1 MAESLEPARHS
12 KSSKS
17 RRSVDTAGVV
27 VLCSEI
33 RQGFQTESTGL
44 QQARKGVKLE
54 SGQQARRRVKSER
67 GQVGETIEFER
78 DIPDG
83 EVLGAVRSSR
93 KYSLRCKHTSQKRG
107 RVRSETADIA
117 ETSFRE
123 CLGALGRSSPERY
136 RFSSTTPEYNE
147 YLAYVA
153 NPDRDAVTYAV
164 TYGASPQPMG
174 VGPRASPRPMR
185 VGASPHP
192 PGVESYNEHLIA
204 RYGRDLISQPDHPA
218 FSRLT
223 AASDVL
229 NHDRVGD
236 TAHREGPSTGLN
248 NGAPTAQCATC
259 HGKEARLTMENY
271 STRNTELRIHVAE
284 KVLQLNPPIPPL
296 QRPPPPIL
304 PVLF

>member
-17 RRSVDTAGVV
+17 RRSVNTAGVV

-44 QQARKGVKLE
+44 QQARKGVKSE
-54 SGQQARRRVKSER
+54 RGQQARRRVKSER
-67 GQVGETIEFER
+67 GQVGETVQFEG

-93 KYSLRCKHTSQKRG
+93 KYSLRCKHTSQERG
-107 RVRSETADIA
+107 RARSETADIA

-123 CLGALGRSSPERY
+123 CLGAFGRSSPEKY

-147 YLAYVA
+147 YLAYLA
-153 NPDRDAVTYAV
+153 NSDAVTY
-164 TYGASPQPMG
+164 G
-174 VGPRASPRPMR
+174 ASPRPMR

-248 NGAPTAQCATC
+248 NGAPTTQCATC

-284 KVLQLNPPIPPL
+284 KVLQFT
-296 QRPPPPIL
+296 PPPNTAL
-304 PVLF
+304 PVTGYFQVPNSTFLGYI

>member
-17 RRSVDTAGVV
+17 RRSVNTAGVV

-44 QQARKGVKLE
+44 QQARKGVKSE
-54 SGQQARRRVKSER
+54 RGQQARRRVKSER
-67 GQVGETIEFER
+67 GQVGETVQFEG

-93 KYSLRCKHTSQKRG
+93 KYSLRCKHTSQERG
-107 RVRSETADIA
+107 RAHSEIADIA

-123 CLGALGRSSPERY
+123 CLGAFGRGSPERY

-153 NPDRDAVTYAV
+153 NPDRDAVTY
-164 TYGASPQPMG
+164 GASPQPIG
-174 VGPRASPRPMR
+174 EGPGASPHLMG

-248 NGAPTAQCATC
+248 NGAPTAQCVTC

-284 KVLQLNPPIPPL
+284 KVLQFT
-296 QRPPPPIL
+296 PPPPIL
-304 PVLF
+304 PFQ